1 MQRPVPDTA
10 RGRRLPWLMALP
22 LLALALYLIVTN
34 GLINT
39 PYAQTW
45 LAEKA
50 GVSIRWTSGWSGFP
64 GHLALEGLQVESDD
78 PPLELAMDRARLR
91 ISLPALL
98 ERRMVISSF
107 TAQGL
112 RRFGLNDHRLE
123 GDGEVSVSKLT
134 LNDGR
139 ISIQGLELGMEKAL
153 VRRGETVLANDI
165 RLSTDL
171 QVAPFRL
178 HEHPGLAA
186 AGFVS
191 GTLSLDAT
199 ADAWDVF
206 NPYLRQLGWLDL
218 AGHGELSGELSLEHG
233 AIAPGSS
240 LRLDSPSLLVALDER
255 VLLTPL
261 AEPEEGVRH
270 GQELVEARHD
280 RHRLSGGGSVTGRV
294 VEGEEGPIMD
304 LGVTLEEMEM
314 QRAGLSAPFLTSR
327 RFHLSARVLGTGL
340 DDASRRLTSARLEWE
355 DARLPDVGALT
366 AYLPEGGPL
375 TLQSGS
381 ARLEGHL
388 AYRDGLFEGDFRL
401 AGEQV
406 ALTLAGRPLQGSVT
420 MVLAL
425 PEVDPRQRRLNL
437 SGTRLEISARGE
449 EDERPLTTELT
460 LEEASL
466 TSLVPLARL
475 VDGDGPPPLDGRVV
489 IRGHVARLD
498 VLDDFL
504 IHAVD
509 GGLTL
514 EGSGDLAASLT
525 LAQGQVA
532 AGSRLAVTT
541 ESLLA
546 RLFDLEAVGRGSV
559 TASWQEAPNGPRAR
573 LDASL
578 ETARVSRSSDG
589 ALLMRDGRLAM
600 TAESDISI
608 AGDRLPNP
616 RLSLSWQD
624 ATMPDVSVLQAY
636 LPAAVPGTLRSGRA
650 ITRGRIDIEN
660 GRARGQIALTGQRI
674 VGRLLGSEVEGEL
687 SLDLEVREANLGNG
701 RLDLSGSRLSMQ
713 AATTASGPRLRTRV
727 VAREARLGPM
737 SGQDGQA
744 AGLDGDL
751 VLEGMV
757 ANLGFLDDFL
767 PAAHGLTLA
776 GNGRFRASLHLTD
789 GRLRPGSQLLV
800 EADDLAVGFLEFTAN
815 GRGRLEAEIDGEHE
829 APGARLRLTLPRFSL
844 HRTGEAKAYVEGR
857 HFSLET
863 ETPHFSLDPGDR
875 SLQNFTTRVQLPIAE
890 VDDLSRYNAYLPEG
904 AGVALLGGRAGLE
917 VDLHLEGVRA
927 RGDVTLQAFDTTIR
941 FGAQRL
947 DGDLRLEARL
957 RDGDLLSRRFDASGS
972 LLRLDNIQRQDEQ
985 TRGEAGWWAR
995 LEITE
1000 GRLDWTRPLQLDA
1013 RLDLAMRD
1021 SGLLAHL
1028 FLSRARDWE
1037 WLGRRLTVNDIRG
1050 SARLHL
1056 DDDTLQL
1063 REARLTGDSL
1073 EMLADLV
1080 FRDDVPNGS
1089 LYARLGMLAAGV
1101 SLEKGR
1107 PEVRLLRPRRWYE
1120 RRQASGEEDLPEEE
1134 LEEVTVDQWQQ
1145 ALDTRARSS
1154 GNTD

>member
-1 MQRPVPDTA
+1 MQRSDPDTA
-10 RGRRLPWLMALP
+10 RGLRLPWLMAVP
-22 LLALALYLIVTN
+22 LLALAFYLIVAN

-39 PYAQTW
+39 PYAQGW
-45 LAEKA
+45 LAEKS
-50 GVSIRWTSGWSGFP
+50 GMSIRWSSGWSGFP
-64 GHLALEGLQVESDD
+64 GHLALEELQVESND
-78 PPLELAMDRARLR
+78 PPLELAVDQARLR
-91 ISLPALL
+91 ISLTALL

-123 GDGEVSVSKLT
+123 GDGEVSLSNLT
-134 LNDGR
+134 LNDGQV
-139 ISIQGLELGMEKAL
+139 SIQGLELGMEKAL
-153 VRRGETVLANDI
+153 VRRGNTVLANDI

-171 QVAPFRL
+171 QVAPFGLR
-178 HEHPGLAA
+178 EHPGLAVA
-186 AGFVS
+186 AFVS
-191 GTLSLDAT
+191 GTLSLDAS

-206 NPYLRQLGWLDL
+206 NPYLSQLGWLDL
-218 AGHGELSGELSLEHG
+218 AGHGELSGELSLERG
-233 AIAPGSS
+233 ALAPGSN

-261 AEPEEGVRH
+261 AEPEEGIRH
-270 GQELVEARHD
+270 GQELVEGRHD

-294 VEGEEGPIMD
+294 VEGEEGPVME
-304 LGVTLEEMEM
+304 LGVTLDEMEM
-314 QRAGLSAPFLTSR
+314 QRAGLADPFLTSR
-327 RFHLSARVLGTGL
+327 RFHLSARMPGTVLADT
-340 DDASRRLTSARLEWE
+340 SRQLTSARLEWE

-388 AYRDGLFEGDFRL
+388 AYRDGLFEGNFRL
-401 AGEQV
+401 SGEQV
-406 ALTLAGRPLQGSVT
+406 ALTLAGRLLHGSMT
-420 MVLAL
+420 LALAL
-425 PEVDPRQRRLNL
+425 PEIDPRQRRLNL
-437 SGTRLEISARGE
+437 SGTHLEISAQGE
-449 EDERPLTTELT
+449 EDELPLTTELT

-466 TSLVPLARL
+466 TSLAPLARL
-475 VDGDGPPPLDGRVV
+475 LDDDGPPPLDGRVV

-504 IHAVD
+504 IHTVD

-514 EGSGDLAASLT
+514 EGGGDLAASLK
-525 LAQGQVA
+525 LEQGQVA

-541 ESLLA
+541 DSLFA
-546 RLFDLEAVGRGSV
+546 RLFDLEALGRGSV

-578 ETARVSRSSDG
+578 KAARVSRSSDG
-589 ALLMRDGRLAM
+589 ALLMQDGQLAL
-600 TAESDISI
+600 TAESDIPK
-608 AGDRLPNP
+608 AEALLPNP

-624 ATMPDVSVLQAY
+624 ATMPDVAVLQAY

-650 ITRGRIDIEN
+650 ITHGRIDLEN
-660 GRARGQIALTGQRI
+660 GLARGQIDLTGQRI

-687 SLDLEVREANLGNG
+687 TLDLRVREANLGNG
-701 RLDLSGSRLSMQ
+701 RLDLSGSRLEMQ
-713 AATTASGPRLRTRV
+713 AASSGPRLRTRI
-727 VAREARLGPM
+727 VAHEALLAPLPKSDRE
-737 SGQDGQA
+737 GQA
-744 AGLDGDL
+744 PGLDGDL

-767 PAAHGLTLA
+767 PAAHGLTLG
-776 GNGRFRASLHLTD
+776 GNGRFRTNLHLTN
-789 GRLRPGSQLLV
+789 GQLRPGSRFLV

-815 GRGRLEAEIDGEHE
+815 GRGRLEAEIDGGHE
-829 APGARLRLTLPRFSL
+829 APGARLRLTLPHFSL

-863 ETPHFSLDPGDR
+863 ETPHFSLDPEDR

-904 AGVALLGGRAGLE
+904 SGVALLGGRAGLE
-917 VDLHLEGVRA
+917 VDLHLEGLRA
-927 RGDVTLQAFDTTIR
+927 HGDITLQAFDTAIR
-941 FGAQRL
+941 FGEQRL

-957 RDGDLLSRRFDASGS
+957 RDGDLVTRRFDASGS
-972 LLRLDNIQRQDEQ
+972 LLRLDNIQRRYEQ
-985 TRGEAGWWAR
+985 TRGEAGWWAQ
-995 LEITE
+995 LDITE
-1000 GRLDWTRPLQLDA
+1000 GLLDWTRPLQLDA

-1050 SARLHL
+1050 KALLHL

-1080 FRDDVPNGS
+1080 FRDEVPSGS
-1089 LYARLGMLAAGV
+1089 LYARLGILAAGV

-1107 PEVRLLRPRRWYE
+1107 PEVSLLRPRRWYE
-1120 RRQASGEEDLPEEE
+1120 RHRASLEEDLPAEE
-1134 LEEVTVDQWQQ
+1134 LEEVTVNQWQQ
-1145 ALDTRARSS
+1145 ALDTQAQPS
-1154 GNTD
+1154 GDDD